1 MNTALKQQ
9 TQSRAQRLRQLRA
22 RLTAEDAA
30 LARAIDCTV
39 HHLEQGY
46 WPVTE
51 PEDVTAHTRLVEPL
65 PPL

>member
-9 TQSRAQRLRQLRA
+9 TQSRAQRLRQLSTQ
-22 RLTAEDAA
+22 LTAEDVE
-30 LARAIDCTV
+30 LARAINLTV
-39 HHLEQGY
+39 HHLEQGH